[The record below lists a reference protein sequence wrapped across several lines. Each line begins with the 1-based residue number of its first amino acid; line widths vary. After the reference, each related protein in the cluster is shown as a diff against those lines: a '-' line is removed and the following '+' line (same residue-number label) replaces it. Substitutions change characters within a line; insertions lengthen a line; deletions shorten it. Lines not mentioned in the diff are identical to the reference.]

1 MQIVRRL
8 HLLLDLLEDGNF
20 IFAHYHTLELILRH
34 LRVPRMRLDVMYFVA
49 LLGVDLHDMLH
60 EVLRLLLDIARY
72 QILAGENFL
81 VQLVRVCVLKR
92 QVTYRH
98 RVENDA

>member
-1 MQIVRRL
+1 
-8 HLLLDLLEDGNF
+8 
-20 IFAHYHTLELILRH
+20 
-34 LRVPRMRLDVMYFVA
+34 MRLDVMYFVA

-81 VQLVRVCVLKR
+81 VQLVRVCVLKG
-92 QVTYRH
+92 QVTGNH
-98 RVENDA
+98 CEEDDSAGPDIDAGTIVLKTVDHLRRRIARRATCCL